1 MYQSKLMEALEISF
15 FIAHVKLCIQSGIE
29 LLLETAF
36 FSLSLSY
43 FLCFSFFHWLGVLD
57 CFMIVCL
64 VHDRN
69 I

>member
-36 FSLSLSY
+36 FSLSL
-43 FLCFSFFHWLGVLD
+43 LFSLLFFFSLAWSFRLLYD
-57 CFMIVCL
+57 CLFST
-64 VHDRN
+64 
-69 I
+69 